1 LTRNDFGRGVGIAE
15 PPRRHMP
22 RKKSI
27 GTKVT
32 ADEYATLER
41 LAEGQTISAWVRDV
55 LLATATSR
63 PADEALL
70 GELLALRTIL
80 VNLLF
85 ASATGETPS
94 ADAMKRL
101 IERADADKLRKAQER
116 LASVCQRRTS

>member
-1 LTRNDFGRGVGIAE
+1 
-15 PPRRHMP
+15 MP

-32 ADEYATLER
+32 ADEYATLAR

-85 ASATGETPS
+85 ASATGETPT

-116 LASVCQRRTS
+116 LASVCRRRKS